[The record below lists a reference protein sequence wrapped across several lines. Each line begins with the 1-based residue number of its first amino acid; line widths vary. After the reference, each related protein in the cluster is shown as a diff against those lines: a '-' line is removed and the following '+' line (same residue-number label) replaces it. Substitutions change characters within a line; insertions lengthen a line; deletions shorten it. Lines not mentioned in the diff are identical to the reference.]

1 MQSIY
6 RAGRPSSL
14 ARPERAPAWR
24 WWAVAKGASA
34 KSKAAL
40 GVEGGI
46 VERIA

>member
-6 RAGRPSSL
+6 RQEGHRHWPGQG
-14 ARPERAPAWR
+14 RAPAWR

-34 KSKAAL
+34 KSRAAL
-40 GVEGGI
+40 GVQGGI